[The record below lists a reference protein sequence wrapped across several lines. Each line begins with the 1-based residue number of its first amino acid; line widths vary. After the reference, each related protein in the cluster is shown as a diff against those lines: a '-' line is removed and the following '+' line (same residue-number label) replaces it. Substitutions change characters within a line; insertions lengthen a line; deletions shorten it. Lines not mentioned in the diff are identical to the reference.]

1 MIDLGHNLIAPSAQM
16 RNLGIKQMSGVQYQM
31 SVKIDFN
38 LSEVAAQVTEAE
50 IRAVEAIKGL
60 FTQQVLSD
68 VAKLFAGCQG
78 KVLVTGSGTS
88 GAVAA
93 RAAHLLS
100 VCGTPAFH
108 LSPGDG
114 LHGGLGVL
122 TEHDIILAFSKGGSS
137 LELNEFCQRGRTL
150 ANHLVVVTANPGSPL
165 SQSADHVLHIPLE
178 QDCDLGGV
186 IATGCTLS
194 FSALTD
200 VLVEITRRL
209 RGYEWESFFYTHPA
223 GAVGKHAEDSLK
235 RLHHGEQR

>member
-1 MIDLGHNLIAPSAQM
+1 
-16 RNLGIKQMSGVQYQM
+16 MSNINNF
-31 SVKIDFN
+31 SI
-38 LSEVAAQVTEAE
+38 SEVASQVTDAE
-50 IRAVEAIKGL
+50 IRAVAAIKDL
-60 FTQQVLSD
+60 FSQQVLSD
-68 VAKLFAGCQG
+68 VADLLANCQG
-78 KVLVTGSGTS
+78 KVLVTGCGTC

-93 RAAHLLS
+93 RTAHLLS

-122 TEHDIILAFSKGGSS
+122 TEHDVILAFSKGGSS
-137 LELNEFCQRGRTL
+137 LELNDFCARGRTL
-150 ANHLVVVTANPGSPL
+150 ANYLVVVTANPDSAL
-165 SQSADHVLHIPLE
+165 SQQADYVLNIPLE
-178 QDCDLGGV
+178 KDCDLGGV

-200 VLVEITRRL
+200 VLVELTRRM

-235 RLHHGEQR
+235 RLHNSEQG

>member
-1 MIDLGHNLIAPSAQM
+1 
-16 RNLGIKQMSGVQYQM
+16 MSETT
-31 SVKIDFN
+31 DFN
-38 LSEVAAQVTEAE
+38 VVDVAIQVTDAE
-50 IRAVEAIKGL
+50 IRAVEAIKTL
-60 FTQQVLSD
+60 FNTAVFQEVTH
-68 VAKLFAGCQG
+68 LFANGKG

-88 GAVAA
+88 GAVAH

-100 VCGTPAFH
+100 VGGTPAFY

-114 LHGGLGVL
+114 LHGGLGAL

-150 ANHLVVVTANPGSPL
+150 ANNLVVVTAKPESEL
-165 SQSADHVLHIPLE
+165 AKQADYVLHIPLAD
-178 QDCDLGGV
+178 DCDLGGV

-209 RGYEWESFFYTHPA
+209 RGYKWESFFYSHPA
-223 GAVGKHAEDSLK
+223 GAVGKFAEDSLK
-235 RLHHGEQR
+235 RLQNSEQG

>member
-1 MIDLGHNLIAPSAQM
+1 
-16 RNLGIKQMSGVQYQM
+16 MSNINNF
-31 SVKIDFN
+31 SI
-38 LSEVAAQVTEAE
+38 SEVASQVTDAE
-50 IRAVEAIKGL
+50 IRAVAAIKDL
-60 FTQQVLSD
+60 FSQQVLSD
-68 VAKLFAGCQG
+68 VADLLANCQG
-78 KVLVTGSGTS
+78 KVLVTGCGTC

-93 RAAHLLS
+93 RTAHLLS

-122 TEHDIILAFSKGGSS
+122 TEHDVILAFSKGGSS
-137 LELNEFCQRGRTL
+137 LELNDFCARGRTL
-150 ANHLVVVTANPGSPL
+150 ANHLVVVTANPDSAL
-165 SQSADHVLHIPLE
+165 SQQADYVLNIPLE
-178 QDCDLGGV
+178 KDCDLGGV

-200 VLVEITRRL
+200 VLVELIRRM

-235 RLHHGEQR
+235 RLHNSEQG